1 MQDFNLEVQFFYNL
15 TNLLE
20 LLNRNIKTNIMK
32 QKTFT
37 IYCLLISLLFTAC
50 VSQNRFNRVSEKIA
64 QSESDKVVAEDKLKT
79 CVAEREKLLN
89 QNTSFSTDNEKL
101 RRDTTERGDYQRKMQ
116 RNYAVL
122 NESYDKLIKN
132 QDRIQGFSNEELSKR
147 EKDLFASEKRIN
159 ELNADLKA
167 REQKV
172 KTLETI
178 LASKDAAVTELKR
191 KVSEALL
198 SFKEKD
204 LTIEVRNGKVY
215 VSLSEQLLFK
225 SGSIEVDAKGLDPLR
240 KLASALKD
248 QQDISIN
255 VEGHTDDVK
264 IAKGSAGVKD
274 NWDLSVLRA
283 TSITKILTEAGVNPI
298 QITPSGRG
306 EYLPVADG
314 KTPEARQKNRRTEII
329 LTPKLDE
336 LFKILENK

>member
-1 MQDFNLEVQFFYNL
+1 
-15 TNLLE
+15 
-20 LLNRNIKTNIMK
+20 
-32 QKTFT
+32 
-37 IYCLLISLLFTAC
+37 
-50 VSQNRFNRVSEKIA
+50 
-64 QSESDKVVAEDKLKT
+64 
-79 CVAEREKLLN
+79 
-89 QNTSFSTDNEKL
+89 
-101 RRDTTERGDYQRKMQ
+101 MQ